1 MRVNK
6 KLPIFP
12 IFLVLL
18 FAAIFILAMLTIA
31 TRKAVMLVL
40 KPHLSEPQTR
50 NLHTTLFHFIS
61 FSWITYPF
69 IITCLYSRCL
79 PFICILPY
87 KDLRPFVCSRLY
99 LELGYSKLS
108 HGTACHRRLNIT
120 TRAIACQGLLGDQS
134 DKFYVA
140 G

>member
-12 IFLVLL
+12 VFLVLL
-18 FAAIFILAMLTIA
+18 LAAIFILSMLTIA
-31 TRKAVMLVL
+31 TRKAIMLVL
-40 KPHLSEPQTR
+40 EPHFSELQAR
-50 NLHTTLFHFIS
+50 DLHATLFHFYLLLLDNYS
-61 FSWITYPF
+61 F

-99 LELGYSKLS
+99 LELGYNKLS
-108 HGTACHRRLNIT
+108 HSSASYRILNIT
-120 TRAIACQGLLGDQS
+120 TRAIACQGLLGYQS
-134 DKFYVA
+134 KKFYIA

>member
-1 MRVNK
+1 MRVNE

-12 IFLVLL
+12 IFFMFL
-18 FAAIFILAMLTIA
+18 FAAIFILAMLTIT
-31 TRKAVMLVL
+31 TRKAIVLVL
-40 KPHLSEPQTR
+40 EPHLSEPQTR

-79 PFICILPY
+79 PFIYILPY
-87 KDLRPFVCSRLY
+87 KDLRPFGDSRLY

-108 HGTACHRRLNIT
+108 HSSASYRMLNIIT
-120 TRAIACQGLLGDQS
+120 MAVARQGLLGDQ
-134 DKFYVA
+134 DEKFYIA
-140 G
+140 S

>member
-18 FAAIFILAMLTIA
+18 FAAIFILAMLTIT
-31 TRKAVMLVL
+31 TRKAIVLVL
-40 KPHLSEPQTR
+40 ELHLSEPQTR
-50 NLHTTLFHFIS
+50 DLHATLFHFIS

-69 IITCLYSRCL
+69 IITCLYSMCL

-87 KDLRPFVCSRLY
+87 KDLRPFGDSRLY

-108 HGTACHRRLNIT
+108 HSTACHRRLNIT
-120 TRAIACQGLLGDQS
+120 TRAIACQGLLGDQGE
-134 DKFYVA
+134 KFYIA
-140 G
+140 S

>member
-12 IFLVLL
+12 IFFMLL
-18 FAAIFILAMLTIA
+18 FAAIFIFAMLTIA
-31 TRKAVMLVL
+31 TRETIMLVL
-40 KPHLSEPQTR
+40 EPHLSEPQTR
-50 NLHTTLFHFIS
+50 DLHATLFHFIS

-69 IITCLYSRCL
+69 IITCLYSMCL

-108 HGTACHRRLNIT
+108 HSTACHRMLNIT
-120 TRAIACQGLLGDQS
+120 TRAIACQELLGDQT
-134 DKFYVA
+134 DKFCIA